1 MYYFNDF
8 EYFVYLV
15 VFIFLT
21 IKKKVLEKW
30 LITTT
35 KTRKQ
40 TFKQTLKLNALKS
53 LLMDF

>member
-21 IKKKVLEKW
+21 IKKKVLEKK